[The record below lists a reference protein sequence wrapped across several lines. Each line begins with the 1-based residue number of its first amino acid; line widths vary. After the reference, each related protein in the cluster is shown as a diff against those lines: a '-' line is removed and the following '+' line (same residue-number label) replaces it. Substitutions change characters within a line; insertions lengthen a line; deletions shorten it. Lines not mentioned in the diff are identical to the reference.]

1 MKHKITKPY
10 DVLGL
15 SGATICLLHCLIVP
29 LFAVVPLSVFK
40 SIWIDILFC
49 SIALFTTSKILMSQS
64 TKVVKV
70 ILGISILIVLISV
83 MIEIIMHTHFE
94 GMLFGGIGL
103 IIGHSIN
110 YKNHKQHLT
119 H

>member
-1 MKHKITKPY
+1 MKYKITKPY

-15 SGATICLLHCLIVP
+15 SGATLCLIHCLIVP
-29 LFAVVPLSVFK
+29 LFAIVPMSVFK

-64 TKVVKV
+64 TKAVKI
-70 ILGISILIVLISV
+70 ILGASILIVLTSV
-83 MIEIIMHTHFE
+83 MIEIVLHTHFE
-94 GMLFGGIGL
+94 GMLIGGIGL

-110 YKNHKQHLT
+110 YKYHKQPLSH
-119 H
+119 